1 MHHMPIKQRVP
12 HLERPP
18 LHISPKL
25 LSSCCCRCCLRCR
38 LLPSLQLLLL
48 PLALQLGLMLC

>member
-1 MHHMPIKQRVP
+1 MTVQQRI
-12 HLERPP
+12 HGLERPP

-25 LSSCCCRCCLRCR
+25 LSSCCCRCCFRSR

-48 PLALQLGLMLC
+48 PIAL